1 MILKKL
7 EQGTGL
13 LFFRQVLEG
22 ALNGVFVVAVEGA
35 VEAGLEVVA
44 LDAALV
50 SETDFG
56 IYNFESFF
64 EKIYE
69 MISKIFYLERKAK
82 VRWFNVLPRSLIT

>member
-50 SETDFG
+50 SETDSAFTTL
-56 IYNFESFF
+56 NLFLKKST
-64 EKIYE
+64 K
-69 MISKIFYLERKAK
+69 
-82 VRWFNVLPRSLIT
+82 

>member
-56 IYNFESFF
+56 IYNFESFL
-64 EKIYE
+64 KK
-69 MISKIFYLERKAK
+69 STK
-82 VRWFNVLPRSLIT
+82 